1 MTPHPIPEPQPTPT
15 CAPTE
20 NSPPGNDLGIVLAA
34 YDILY
39 TLDQSR
45 IPNLQDYSGVSD
57 ITEEYLGEFF
67 DGVLGLSEDIIYT
80 GSTTEITDRSF
91 LLGQPVRV
99 EYNTTIYLSS
109 MSALVPSDEELNA
122 LLMSAFRGGQNA
134 QYVETVQSLPPA
146 NIFSTTTAAEF
157 VQQARTTATGRNSDS
172 GESSNTQRAGVASA
186 AAAGAFVLLL
196 TGYAMYRRRSSDED
210 HVGKFLDNDGH
221 VTVAD
226 DTYVGGS
233 SLDSQSGMNHISR
246 PYQPSEWGD
255 YLGTEG
261 SIDPLERSGSPETT
275 LEDLHE
281 NESSSDDDSESES
294 SSGSIEYECRVIS

>member
-1 MTPHPIPEPQPTPT
+1 MPPHPSSPQPEPTR
-15 CAPTE
+15 APTGSLPSE
-20 NSPPGNDLGIVLAA
+20 DDLGIVLAP

-39 TLDQSR
+39 TLNVLR
-45 IPNLQDYSGVSD
+45 IPNLQDYRGVSD

-80 GSTTEITDRSF
+80 GSTTEIKDRSF
-91 LLGQPVRV
+91 LLGQPIGVT
-99 EYNTTIYLSS
+99 YNTTIYLSR
-109 MSALVPSDEELNA
+109 MSALIPSDEELNA

-146 NIFSTTTAAEF
+146 NLFSGTSEAEF
-157 VQQARTTATGRNSDS
+157 AQETRTTATGRTAESA

-196 TGYAMYRRRSSDED
+196 TGVAMYRRRSTDD
-210 HVGKFLDNDGH
+210 DPVGKFLDNDGH

-226 DTYVGGS
+226 DTYIGGS
-233 SLDSQSGMNHISR
+233 SLDSQSGIHHTSR

-255 YLGTEG
+255 DYQETEA
-261 SIDPLERSGSPETT
+261 STFDPLERSGSPETT
-275 LEDLHE
+275 IEDLDE
-281 NESSSDDDSESES
+281 GESSSDDDSESER
-294 SSGSIEYECRVIS
+294 SSGSMEYQAL